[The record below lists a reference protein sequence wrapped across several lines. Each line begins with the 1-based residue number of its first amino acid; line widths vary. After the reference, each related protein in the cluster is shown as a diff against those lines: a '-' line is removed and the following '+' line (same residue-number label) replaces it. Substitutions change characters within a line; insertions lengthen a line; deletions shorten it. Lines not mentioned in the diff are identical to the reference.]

1 MDNSF
6 VLILW
11 LGIFFCLFFLSVCLR
26 VPFVSHFSYKKQDT
40 LDEICWRD
48 QKEIFCTGRRLH
60 VFGSTLFPF
69 FLNEKKDIWFLQWK
83 QNWRCIV
90 SLCLSSPSLIEVRIM
105 PNSLG
110 GRKGRQFCL
119 CMCHQIMF
127 VLFFSLEISNNR
139 IWWSCFSSFYLK
151 ES

>member
-1 MDNSF
+1 VDNSF

-11 LGIFFCLFFLSVCLR
+11 LGIFF
-26 VPFVSHFSYKKQDT
+26 FVSPVCVSSCT
-40 LDEICWRD
+40 
-48 QKEIFCTGRRLH
+48 FC
-60 VFGSTLFPF
+60 FPF
-69 FLNEKKDIWFLQWK
+69 FILKARHLRWDLLVRPKRNILQWKTFACFLLNIVSLFLNEKKDIWFLQWK

-110 GRKGRQFCL
+110 GRNGRQFCL

-127 VLFFSLEISNNR
+127 VLFFSLEISNNQ
-139 IWWSCFSSFYLK
+139 IWWSCFFVFLFERK
-151 ES
+151 